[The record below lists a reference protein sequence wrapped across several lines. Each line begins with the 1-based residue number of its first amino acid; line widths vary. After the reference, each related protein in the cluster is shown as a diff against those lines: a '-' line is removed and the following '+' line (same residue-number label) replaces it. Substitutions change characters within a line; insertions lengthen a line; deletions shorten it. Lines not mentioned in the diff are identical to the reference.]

1 MPDEIG
7 GNPVDVDPSRIDAEF
22 EALAGE
28 AGAPAGADAPPAG
41 EPADWRVAA
50 AGMVAVFAKLVA
62 PAWEV
67 TDQEQA
73 AVAEPLAV
81 VLGQFF
87 PAVQVDPRYQAVGA
101 LVMAAGA
108 VALAR
113 YDADAGR
120 FRPLRRPGAARA
132 TGGGGVD
139 GLNLSRADG

>member
-1 MPDEIG
+1 MPDEVA

-28 AGAPAGADAPPAG
+28 AGAPVDAGPAP

-62 PAWEV
+62 PAWEI

-73 AVAEPLAV
+73 AVAEPLAA

-113 YDADAGR
+113 YDADAGQ
-120 FRPLRRPGAARA
+120 FRPLRRSARPA
-132 TGGGGVD
+132 PAGGSGVD
-139 GLNLSRADG
+139 ALNLRRAE